1 MEYINLGISAFTAI
15 SIIIV
20 GLIMNNRIRELNEFN
35 SKMKSYIEIIDINK
49 IKQYVEIKEEAVMVA
64 VEKMTYEQGK
74 EFAKD
79 KEGFIKKLLGDE
91 LKKSAKD
98 FENKYDEVHEA
109 VYNLLLTIPK
119 DKRLDFINQ
128 NLTLT
133 KTEFVKE
140 LKEYSEL
147 PTS

>member
-1 MEYINLGISAFTAI
+1 MEYINLGISLFTAI

-20 GLIMNNRIRELNEFN
+20 GLIMNNRIKALNEFN
-35 SKMKSYIEIIDINK
+35 AKMKSYIEIIDIDQ
-49 IKQYVEIKEEAVMVA
+49 IKKYVELKEDTVMFA
-64 VEKMTYEQGK
+64 VEKMTHEQGK

-91 LKKSAKD
+91 INKSAKD

-109 VYNLLLTIPK
+109 VYNLLLTVPK
-119 DKRLDFINQ
+119 NKRLEFINQ

-133 KTEFVKE
+133 KTDFVTE
-140 LKEYSEL
+140 LKEYNEL